1 MKTLKQLKKDIT
13 TKSRLT
19 LIYSSVNNNPYLNK
33 TRQVKEIHSNFIVL
47 TDGSINSRLDY
58 PTSKELIYKDN
69 EFIILENGSPFL
81 TYRIE
86 NLEETEHKEKTTVR
100 QEKIL
105 KRLLNVDK
113 RINKIYS
120 INDYQAFTD
129 LSSIVFVKDNKLN
142 VEEEKNAPD
151 TLLKLI
157 EKFNKIDYEKYFN
170 ITVEDV
176 IKSFNDNDYL
186 TIIYKEKINITLIKS
201 TFINMCLFL
210 GLTSKSRISIS
221 GSLSFDTIK
230 NCNIENYTLTSAIKI
245 NNLNNNDYAYLVV
258 SPYIKENT
266 LKID

>member
-19 LIYSSVNNNPYLNK
+19 LIYSSVNNHPYLNK

-47 TDGSINSRLDY
+47 SDGLKNSRLDY

-69 EFIILENGSPFL
+69 EFTILENGSPFL

-86 NLEETEHKEKTTVR
+86 NLEETEYKEKTSVR

-113 RINKIYS
+113 RFNKVYS

-129 LSSIVFVKDNKLN
+129 LSSIVFLKDNKLN
-142 VEEEKNAPD
+142 VEEEKNTPD

-157 EKFNKIDYEKYFN
+157 EKFNKIDYEEYFN
-170 ITVEDV
+170 IQVDDV

-221 GSLSFDTIK
+221 GSLSFDTMK
-230 NCNIENYTLTSAIKI
+230 KCNFENYILSSAIKI

-258 SPYIKENT
+258 APYIKENT